1 MYNGHVI
8 WFVMIKENVYMV
20 IWRVDMIALVL
31 APSHGNNVA
40 IFYFTHRQAAHC
52 KCRNNNNNEEE
63 SIISKVFLKEMT
75 NVKGQ
80 KIVLIEGNK
89 LA

>member
-1 MYNGHVI
+1 MVRND
-8 WFVMIKENVYMV
+8 KENVYMV

>member
-1 MYNGHVI
+1 
-8 WFVMIKENVYMV
+8 MV

-63 SIISKVFLKEMT
+63 SIILKVFLKEMT
-75 NVKGQ
+75 NAKVKRSFSLKEINLLNRH
-80 KIVLIEGNK
+80 KIS
-89 LA
+89 

>member
-1 MYNGHVI
+1 MVRNVE
-8 WFVMIKENVYMV
+8 ENVYMV

-31 APSHGNNVA
+31 APSHCNNVA
-40 IFYFTHRQAAHC
+40 IFYFTHRLAAHC

-63 SIISKVFLKEMT
+63 SIVLKVFLKEMT

-80 KIVLIEGNK
+80 KIVPIEGNK